1 MALVTLSTD
10 IGQQDYIVPA
20 IKGQLLSNAANLQL
34 VDVTHYLSQSNLP
47 EAAYLC
53 SNAFSYYP
61 ANTIHLVLLN
71 FFEISKPHILIAK
84 HNKQI
89 IVCADNGWL
98 TMLLEQMPTE
108 VYALPINIKQ
118 PFLKITEQIA
128 KAVAHISEG
137 KLITEIALPISEIVV
152 KHPLKPTASESWIKG
167 QIIFIDNF
175 ENVVINITKAFF
187 EEHRK
192 GRSFKIAFKRNE
204 TIEALSNN
212 YLSIPEGEKLAW
224 FNSAGYLEI
233 AINKGNM
240 AGLFGLQ
247 GFNEIMY
254 KEGKAMQNKWFYQT
268 ITVFF
273 E

>member
-89 IVCADNGWL
+89 IV
-98 TMLLEQMPTE
+98 
-108 VYALPINIKQ
+108 
-118 PFLKITEQIA
+118 F
-128 KAVAHISEG
+128 
-137 KLITEIALPISEIVV
+137 
-152 KHPLKPTASESWIKG
+152 
-167 QIIFIDNF
+167 F
-175 ENVVINITKAFF
+175 ENTTN
-187 EEHRK
+187 
-192 GRSFKIAFKRNE
+192 
-204 TIEALSNN
+204 
-212 YLSIPEGEKLAW
+212 
-224 FNSAGYLEI
+224 
-233 AINKGNM
+233 
-240 AGLFGLQ
+240 
-247 GFNEIMY
+247 
-254 KEGKAMQNKWFYQT
+254 
-268 ITVFF
+268 VFF
-273 E
+273 

>member
-1 MALVTLSTD
+1 MSLITLSSD
-10 IGQQDYIVPA
+10 IGQQDYVVPA
-20 IKGQLLSNAANLQL
+20 IKGQLLSNVSDIQII
-34 VDVTHYLSQSNLP
+34 DITHYLSQSNLP

-53 SNAFSYYP
+53 SNAFAYFP
-61 ANTIHLVLLN
+61 KNTIHIVLLN
-71 FFEISKPHILIAK
+71 FFEISKPHILITK
-84 HNKQI
+84 HNNQI
-89 IVCADNGWL
+89 IICADNGWI
-98 TMLLEQMPTE
+98 TMLLEKNPEQ

-118 PFLKITEQIA
+118 PFLQITEQIA
-128 KAVAHISEG
+128 KAIGAIVAG
-137 KLITEIALPISEIVV
+137 KDIHTVANPINDIVV
-152 KHPLKPTASESWIKG
+152 KHPLKPTASDNWIKG

-175 ENVVINITKAFF
+175 ENVVVNITKSFF

-192 GRSFKIAFKRNE
+192 GRGFKIVFKRNE

-212 YLSIPEGEKLAW
+212 YLSISEGEKLAW

-268 ITVFF
+268 VTIFF